1 MGKRGIRGLKAKVGR
16 ECGISRG
23 GQMGQIEQW
32 RYARWRSLRRKSQC
46 W

>member
-1 MGKRGIRGLKAKVGR
+1 MGGMRIRGLKARVGASAALA
-16 ECGISRG
+16 EG

-32 RYARWRSLRRKSQC
+32 RYTSWRSPRTKSQC